1 MPSKAVAMPPRELHM
16 LLSLVVAADE
26 QMLSKQSV
34 KPALLNALLV
44 AYAKD
49 GEKPRVGGTKKDLV
63 ARVAEAVRAGGIG
76 GFARPPVFGDGD
88 SAADTPVDGGGEE
101 EDGVQRADQE
111 GPGGRPEAPLPAKPN
126 APKAKAK
133 AKAKAP
139 KPKQKQAA
147 QEVAATD

>member
-1 MPSKAVAMPPRELHM
+1 MPPRELHM

-49 GEKPRVGGTKKDLV
+49 GEKPRVGGTKKELV

-76 GFARPPVFGDGD
+76 GFARPPFFGDGD
-88 SAADTPVDGGGEE
+88 SAADTPVDGEGEE
-101 EDGVQRADQE
+101 EDGVH
-111 GPGGRPEAPLPAKPN
+111 GGGE
-126 APKAKAK
+126 
-133 AKAKAP
+133 
-139 KPKQKQAA
+139 
-147 QEVAATD
+147 

>member
-1 MPSKAVAMPPRELHM
+1 MPPRELHM

-88 SAADTPVDGGGEE
+88 SAADTPVDGGGR
-101 EDGVQRADQE
+101 GGGWRATRRS
-111 GPGGRPEAPLPAKPN
+111 GGSRGTARGAATGKAKG
-126 APKAKAK
+126 AKAK
-133 AKAKAP
+133 GKGAKACA
-139 KPKQKQAA
+139 
-147 QEVAATD
+147 ESCG